1 MIYSRDGIPID
12 MSFGIP
18 GYEEEVLRR
27 TIRYAPRKGLIINLI
42 GAEDLIVHKCVA
54 GRARDL
60 EDVEN
65 ILIHRRMKLDVKY
78 IRKWLGDFAP
88 LIDEHDV
95 LGYFEM
101 ALKKARMLLAGRK
114 GKK

>member
-1 MIYSRDGIPID
+1 
-12 MSFGIP
+12 
-18 GYEEEVLRR
+18 
-27 TIRYAPRKGLIINLI
+27 
-42 GAEDLIVHKCVA
+42 
-54 GRARDL
+54 
-60 EDVEN
+60 
-65 ILIHRRMKLDVKY
+65 MKLDVKY

-101 ALKKARMLLAGRK
+101 ALKKARMRLAGLK